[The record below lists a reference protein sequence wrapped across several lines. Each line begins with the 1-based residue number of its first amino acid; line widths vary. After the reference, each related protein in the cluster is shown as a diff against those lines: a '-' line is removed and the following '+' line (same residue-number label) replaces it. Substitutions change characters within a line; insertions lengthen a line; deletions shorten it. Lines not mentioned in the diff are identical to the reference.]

1 MNCLLELCECAVH
14 GLRSLLWWS
23 GHLRQNS
30 KILRILTAGE
40 KGKARISRPI
50 KSAGMALI
58 KNVLREPYV
67 VGALCSWV
75 DHPYKK

>member
-1 MNCLLELCECAVH
+1 MVIQTLKI
-14 GLRSLLWWS
+14 
-23 GHLRQNS
+23 RQNS

-58 KNVLREPYV
+58 KNVLREPYFSLEV
-67 VGALCSWV
+67 VE
-75 DHPYKK
+75 PYAHG